1 MKINLS
7 YGKTCNNIRKSILKD
22 LIFFK
27 NIPPLRGWVRGGGEL
42 GGLGEAD
49 SSKQNNRWKTG
60 QKTIT
65 QLKDISNYELLKE

>member
-1 MKINLS
+1 MFQKYS
-7 YGKTCNNIRKSILKD
+7 TVEGVGK
-22 LIFFK
+22 
-27 NIPPLRGWVRGGGEL
+27 GGGR
-42 GGLGEAD
+42 LGEAD

>member
-1 MKINLS
+1 MFQK
-7 YGKTCNNIRKSILKD
+7 Y
-22 LIFFK
+22 
-27 NIPPLRGWVRGGGEL
+27 PLRGWVRG